1 MLCIASV
8 TVGSIGEEEWRL
20 LTRDLCRDSDSTA
33 MLIEQVMPKE
43 GLVESIGEVVWKVT
57 VSGGSERMER
67 RVQYEAYSSG
77 WELEHSGC
85 P

>member
-1 MLCIASV
+1 MEADDQGFV
-8 TVGSIGEEEWRL
+8 QRL
-20 LTRDLCRDSDSTA
+20 RQYSYACRTGDAKGGT
-33 MLIEQVMPKE
+33 
-43 GLVESIGEVVWKVT
+43 VESIGEVVWKVT